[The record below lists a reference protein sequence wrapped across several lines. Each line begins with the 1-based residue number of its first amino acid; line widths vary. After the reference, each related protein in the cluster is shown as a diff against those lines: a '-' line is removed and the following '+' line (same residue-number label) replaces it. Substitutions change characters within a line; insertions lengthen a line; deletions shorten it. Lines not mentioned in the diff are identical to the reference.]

1 MGLFPN
7 YRYFYDDHHW
17 LLLRSHEID
26 IKTIVVISFIA
37 PDFSMYPAMIL

>member
-1 MGLFPN
+1 MFSDN
-7 YRYFYDDHHW
+7 VYDNQTTFSSK
-17 LLLRSHEID
+17 LD